1 MLLFHPPPLSTAVMK
16 TDTTMNV
23 LIVEDEGSLAGLHS
37 ELVSQFPGLQV
48 VGIAATLAEAKA
60 LTERHHPQL
69 ILLDNYLPDGQG
81 ITLISSPDFD
91 RTHCS
96 VIFITAASDMHTCS
110 QAIRSG
116 AFDYILKPVS
126 MKRLRQSLQNFIC
139 FSQQQREWKVVD
151 QQNVD
156 LLYQLQAKNSRQQR
170 IDKGIDAA
178 TLTRVRQLFTE
189 NSGQHSVDEVMAESG
204 LSKTTARRYLE
215 YCVRT
220 GYLQVELLYG
230 NIGHPRRLYLRR

>member
-1 MLLFHPPPLSTAVMK
+1 MK
-16 TDTTMNV
+16 TDTKMDV
-23 LIVEDEGSLAGLHS
+23 LIVEDEGSMADLHA
-37 ELVSQFPGLQV
+37 ELVSQFVGLQV
-48 VGIAATLAEAKA
+48 VGVATTLAEAKA
-60 LTERHHPQL
+60 LAEQHHPQL

-81 ITLISSPDFD
+81 ITLISSPDFN
-91 RTHCS
+91 RVRCS

-126 MKRLRQSLQNFIC
+126 LKRLRQSLQNFIC
-139 FSQQQREWKVVD
+139 FSEQQREWKVVD

-156 LLYQLQAKNSRQQR
+156 LLYQLQSKNSRQQR

-178 TLTRVRQLFTE
+178 TLTRIKQLFAAH
-189 NSGQHSVDEVMAESG
+189 SGHRSVDEVMTESG
-204 LSKTTARRYLE
+204 LSKTTVRRYLE